1 MKRNLPKTAT
11 LQCFEA
17 VSQHLN
23 MTYAAEALHMTQ
35 SAVSKQI
42 KSLEQ
47 QLGRDLFYRQEGALS
62 LTPVGEQYAEEI
74 SSILSRLASVTDL
87 AAVDSRI
94 GSSQELKV
102 VTEPTMAMRW
112 LVPRLTEFHAT
123 FPAIQVDLHTDFL
136 TVEKNVRKCD
146 VAILFGH
153 GSWTGCNA
161 EFIRY
166 DNLVAVAHP
175 KLLRRNRTPSSSL
188 LGVLEVPFLHHK
200 HSISSTDSWL
210 KAAGLSDKEISQVQ
224 GGQFEHFTLLHEA
237 VKHGLGASVLP
248 KYLVEADI
256 GQGALALVCNVE
268 HQIDGAYYLVYNED
282 RMHEYAIVNF
292 RKWLLTHKEP
302 RVRFNERPVQLAS

>member
-23 MTYAAEALHMTQ
+23 MTYAAESLHMTQ

-42 KSLEQ
+42 KSLEEH
-47 QLGRDLFYRQEGALS
+47 LGRDLFYRQDGNLS
-62 LTPVGEQYAEEI
+62 LTPVGEQYAEEV
-74 SSILSRLASVTDL
+74 SSMLVKLASVTDL
-87 AAVDSRI
+87 ASVDSHVAR
-94 GSSQELKV
+94 SSDLKV
-102 VTEPTMAMRW
+102 VTEPTIAMRW
-112 LVPRLTEFHAT
+112 LVPKLTEFNAS
-123 FPAIQVDLHTDFL
+123 FPDIQVDLHTDFL

-146 VAILFGH
+146 IAILFGH
-153 GSWTGCNA
+153 GHWSGCVA

-166 DNLVAVAHP
+166 DNLVAVASP
-175 KLLRRNRTPSSSL
+175 KLLRGKTTPSRSL
-188 LGVLEVPFLHHK
+188 LGVIELPFLHHK
-200 HSISSTDSWL
+200 HPISATDSWL
-210 KAAGLSDKEISQVQ
+210 KAAGLTDKEISQVQ

-248 KYLVEADI
+248 RYLVEKDI
-256 GQGALALVCNVE
+256 QKGALSLVCDKE

-282 RMHEYAIVNF
+282 RTQEFAIANF

-302 RVRFNERPVQLAS
+302 KERFNERLFKL